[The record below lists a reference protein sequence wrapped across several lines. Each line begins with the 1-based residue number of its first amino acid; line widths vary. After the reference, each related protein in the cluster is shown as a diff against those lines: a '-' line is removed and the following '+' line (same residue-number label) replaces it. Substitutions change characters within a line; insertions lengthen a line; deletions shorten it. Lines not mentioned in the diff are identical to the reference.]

1 MSEAIEKIFEEE
13 QIPEHILNKM
23 HEYQK
28 KGYEI
33 PDERLIKRPSHIKG
47 IIESAKINTGVL
59 DAVASKIHVGMST
72 QEIDDIVSSYT
83 HEHGAICAP

>member
-59 DAVASKIHVGMST
+59 DAVASTKK
-72 QEIDDIVSSYT
+72 
-83 HEHGAICAP
+83 EHKR